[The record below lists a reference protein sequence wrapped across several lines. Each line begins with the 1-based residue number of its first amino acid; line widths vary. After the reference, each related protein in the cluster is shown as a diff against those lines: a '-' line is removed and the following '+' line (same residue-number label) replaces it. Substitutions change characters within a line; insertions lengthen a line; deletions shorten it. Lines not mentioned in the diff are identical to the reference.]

1 MKICGESFE
10 NNDVILKIDVQDEN
24 TEQFRNALSELLVA
38 SEKGYNA
45 LKDMSE
51 IYRAKLMSKLD
62 KETYILMEK
71 LIWCIIELER
81 KRTLS
86 DE

>member
-24 TEQFRNALSELLVA
+24 TEQFRNAFSELLVA
-38 SEKGYNA
+38 SEKGYNV
-45 LKDMSE
+45 LKDMSK
-51 IYRAKLMSKLD
+51 IYRAELMSKLD

-81 KRTLS
+81 NRTLS